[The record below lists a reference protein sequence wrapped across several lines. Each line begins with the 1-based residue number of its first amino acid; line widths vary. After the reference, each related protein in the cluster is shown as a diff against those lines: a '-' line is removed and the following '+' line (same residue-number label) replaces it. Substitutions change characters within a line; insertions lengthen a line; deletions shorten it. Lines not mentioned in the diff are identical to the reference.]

1 MELRTTQR
9 TLTNDRSRDPETI
22 AAFRIGVQNYAG
34 YGTPLYSALCAGGM
48 GEPDIIALASHGVVS
63 GRPVHL
69 FSSVHYLLLR
79 DPNDPLARYFA
90 TLTEKPLPPDEAFA
104 DFARFCRQHREEL
117 LHLLQT
123 RTVQTTYVERCRSL
137 MPPMACAAD
146 MAGEPLN
153 LIEIGCSAGVLL
165 TFDKYAY
172 EVAGH
177 GLVGRADAPLTL
189 ATRVNGNAPLRIP
202 TIGKRVGIDLR
213 TINVQSEEERRWML
227 ALCFPE
233 FREQQARLA
242 RALDIVAATDI
253 ELLQGDALDMLP
265 AALEKTPDPVCVFH
279 SACLFY
285 WDKPSK
291 AALDSLLREASRNR
305 DIHRVSIEPAENVA
319 AGEATSADEP
329 DRIKINLGE
338 VVVARYR
345 RGNLERRVVGRT
357 TADYG
362 VLDWIDS

>member
-1 MELRTTQR
+1 MDLRTTTR
-9 TLTNDRSRDPETI
+9 TLTSDRSRDPETI
-22 AAFRIGVQNYAG
+22 TAFRIGVQAYAG
-34 YGTPLYSALCAGGM
+34 YGTPLYAALCAGGADD
-48 GEPDIIALASHGVVS
+48 PAIIALASHGVVS
-63 GRPVHL
+63 SRPVHL
-69 FSSVHYLLLR
+69 FSSVHYLLLGGC
-79 DPNDPLARYFA
+79 NDPLARYFA
-90 TLTEKPLPPDEAFA
+90 TLTENPLPPDEAFP

-172 EVAGH
+172 DVAGRA
-177 GLVGRADAPLTL
+177 LVGFADAPLTL

-202 TIGKRVGIDLR
+202 RIGKRTGIDLR
-213 TINVQSEEERRWML
+213 TINVLCEEERRWLL

-242 RALDIVAATDI
+242 KALDIVAAADI

-265 AALEKTPDPVCVFH
+265 AALANTPDPVCVFH

-291 AALDSLLREASRNR
+291 AALDSLLRETSRNR
-305 DIHRVSIEPAENVA
+305 DIYRVSIEPAENQ
-319 AGEATSADEP
+319 EP
-329 DRIKINLGE
+329 DRVKINSGE

-345 RGNLERRVVGRT
+345 RGEAERRVVGRT

-362 VLDWIDS
+362 VLDWIV